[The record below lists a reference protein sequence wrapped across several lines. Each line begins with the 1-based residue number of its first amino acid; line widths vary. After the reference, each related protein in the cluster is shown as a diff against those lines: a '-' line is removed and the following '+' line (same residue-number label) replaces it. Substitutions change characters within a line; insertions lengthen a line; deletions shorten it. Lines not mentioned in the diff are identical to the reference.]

1 MIPIEILVL
10 IGLLLGILAVE
21 EFLFNPESDEDAPEA
36 PLDNRNMSDI
46 IEGYEERAE
55 GIKELLETQKDE

>member
-10 IGLLLGILAVE
+10 IGLLLGTLAVE
-21 EFLFNPESDEDAPEA
+21 EFLFNQESNEDAPEA
-36 PLDNRNMSDI
+36 LSDDRNMSDI

-55 GIKELLETQKDE
+55 GIKELLETQKD